1 MPTFT
6 DTAGR
11 TWTVELNIAA
21 VKRVR
26 SLTWT
31 DLLEVLSG
39 KLIDRLIADPVLLVD
54 VLFAVLKPEA
64 DSKGVSD
71 EEFGRAMAGDAIE
84 QATQAL
90 LQAIV
95 SFCPSPK
102 DRAALGRVLEA
113 TNTAL
118 DRARD
123 VVAARLEGTLAGG
136 ELDRMVEEAIGA
148 TPGDSST
155 SAPASSGSTQD
166 RSHSGS

>member
-11 TWTVELNIAA
+11 AWTVELNIAA

-26 SLTWT
+26 SLTGT
-31 DLLEVLSG
+31 DLLEVLGG
-39 KLIDRLIADPVLLVD
+39 KLIDRLISDPVLLVD

-64 DSKGVSD
+64 DAKGVGD
-71 EEFGRAMAGDAIE
+71 EDFGRGMAGDAID

-113 TNTAL
+113 TNKAL

-123 VVAARLEGTLAGG
+123 VVTARLDGG
-136 ELDRMVEEAIGA
+136 ELDRAVELALREVVPP
-148 TPGDSST
+148 TPGSSST
-155 SAPASSGSTQD
+155 VAPASSDSIPA
-166 RSHSGS
+166 RSP

>member
-26 SLTWT
+26 SLTGT

-54 VLFAVLKPEA
+54 VLFAILKPEA
-64 DSKGVSD
+64 DANGVSD
-71 EEFGRAMAGDAIE
+71 EDFGRAMAGDAIE

-113 TNTAL
+113 TNLAL

-123 VVAARLEGTLAGG
+123 AVAARLEGTLAGG
-136 ELDRMVEEAIGA
+136 ELDRVVEAALREV
-148 TPGDSST
+148 TPGNSSN
-155 SAPASSGSTQD
+155 SAPASSGSTPD
-166 RSHSGS
+166 RSH